1 MDRRIIKRNQIPIPH
16 WFLHMIKPLDVG
28 CSGIQA
34 MLLGMAP
41 FSHKAQ
47 GFGLYLPLVDFPYTS
62 PP

>member
-1 MDRRIIKRNQIPIPH
+1 
-16 WFLHMIKPLDVG
+16 
-28 CSGIQA
+28 
-34 MLLGMAP
+34 MAP